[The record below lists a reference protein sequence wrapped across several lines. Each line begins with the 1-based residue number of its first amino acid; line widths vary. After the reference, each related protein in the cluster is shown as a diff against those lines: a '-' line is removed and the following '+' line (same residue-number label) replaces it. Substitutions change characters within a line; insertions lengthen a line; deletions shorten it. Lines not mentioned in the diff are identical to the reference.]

1 MNWARAIIPLVL
13 AGLVLAACGKNSADR
28 GASDGTTTRIGDSP
42 FEYSST
48 GGPYNVVGPQTEE
61 SKAYD
66 KENYELLRII
76 PLPKEAVTDRIDASN
91 ASYFPG
97 RLLVGIYRLDGWS
110 PEALLEF
117 FRERL
122 PDLGWEYLESH
133 GTEDRYRQEGAR
145 LVVNGTP
152 LEETGQFALGVHTM
166 SAIGYTSDGQELQS
180 NELTAE
186 FVPASAA
193 TETITKI
200 VIPLFAVIGG
210 IILITTIGPFLLG
223 RGKTGS
229 VALGSP
235 RNYGV
240 FGGAICPRCERPFAR
255 HIWGM
260 NLVVGKLDR
269 CPHCGKWSIVRAQPL
284 SVLRAAEQAELD
296 NADTEG
302 RLNVMSEEERLR
314 KELENS
320 RYQDL

>member
-1 MNWARAIIPLVL
+1 MNLLRYNLSTQSRFSHVIRIFKRLTISTLVL
-13 AGLVLAACGKNSADR
+13 ASLWAAVLPVSAQDANPLLLRLNRDFGYSSGTGKIQGTFSMRVSGPDNLSR
-28 GASDGTTTRIGDSP
+28 VEFQVDGITIGDATTAP
-42 FEYSST
+42 F
-48 GGPYNVVGPQTEE
+48 N
-61 SKAYD
+61 
-66 KENYELLRII
+66 LR
-76 PLPKEAVTDRIDASN
+76 
-91 ASYFPG
+91 F
-97 RLLVGIYRLDGWS
+97 
-110 PEALLEF
+110 
-117 FRERL
+117 
-122 PDLGWEYLESH
+122 
-133 GTEDRYRQEGAR
+133 
-145 LVVNGTP
+145 
-152 LEETGQFALGVHTM
+152 ETGQFALGVHTM

-193 TETITKI
+193 TETIKKI
-200 VIPLFAVIGG
+200 VVPLFAVIGG
-210 IILITTIGPFLLG
+210 IILITTIGPFLLV

-229 VALGSP
+229 LALGTP

-260 NLVVGKLDR
+260 NVVVGKLDR

-302 RLNVMSEEERLR
+302 RPNAMSEEERLR